1 MYQAAQRSFADVLKI
16 AALTTV
22 LQVERRS
29 RAADTARVRSA
40 ADELRAV
47 VERAPA

>member
-1 MYQAAQRSFADVLKI
+1 MYQATQRSVADVLRL
-16 AALTTV
+16 AALQTV
-22 LQVERRS
+22 VQVERKS

-47 VERAPA
+47 VDRAAA